1 MTATLHDV
9 RPGALRRSA
18 ATALGVMA
26 VLVVGVI
33 GVVGLGSGTVG
44 AQGLPLCG
52 GNQTIRPAPRTC
64 FNTKLID
71 GTEIT
76 VVLDVTASGVATAT
90 YTLGTPRP
98 ADTPIRMRWHEGIS
112 SGPLVDE
119 ISGVIPAGSL
129 GPVTLQLQATR
140 TCGGQIDTKAVFTG
154 NGDGR
159 GRVAA
164 PYISLDICNQP
175 TTTAATTTTAA
186 YDHDH
191 RVEHDDGLQ
200 HDHVGNDGAR
210 KLDFADDGGI
220 ERGPVQRARVTAEH
234 GRRPLPDGAGR
245 AGRAGGRCRHP
256 GRHPPRARRG
266 VDLTWPPAT

>member
-1 MTATLHDV
+1 MTATLHDG
-9 RPGALRRSA
+9 RPGVPRRLA
-18 ATALGVMA
+18 ATALGVMV
-26 VLVVGVI
+26 VLFVGVI

-98 ADTPIRMRWHEGIS
+98 VDTPIRMRWHEGIS

-129 GPVTLQLQATR
+129 GPVTLQVRATQ

-154 NGDGR
+154 NGDAR

-164 PYISLDICNQP
+164 PYVGLDICNQP
-175 TTTAATTTTAA
+175 TTTAATTTTATTTTTA
-186 YDHDH
+186 SSTTSGSSTTTSVTTVPDSSTSPTTAGASVAQSSVPGSLPSTGGERT
-191 RVEHDDGLQ
+191 RVAL
-200 HDHVGNDGAR
+200 VA
-210 KLDFADDGGI
+210 LAAL
-220 ERGPVQRARVTAEH
+220 VA
-234 GRRPLPDGAGR
+234 GAGILV
-245 AGRAGGRCRHP
+245 AS
-256 GRHPPRARRG
+256 RRG
-266 VDLTWPPAT
+266 RDEQPV